1 MFSIPRLLSYD
12 RTKKALGLVVLFL
25 IAFIL
30 AFSYRG
36 PQSSAT
42 IAADQNK
49 FHLSF
54 QLQKGDELKLTNILS
69 RLNLSPAV
77 KQGVEFEL
85 DATSEAKLAY
95 VSPVKIA
102 LDIGAKY
109 VNFEGNLK
117 KNLNGDDFQF
127 ESIKLPSLTGL
138 AVLSQKSAD
147 FLAGLS
153 ASPEYQDWISQNV
166 KSDGG
171 IYLVVFG
178 KSDDF
183 AVIFKNSNFKI
194 DQLKAIRDASGEP
207 VYKEQIVENTNYGLL
222 NLSGTGGP
230 VLAIVTK
237 DGWNIIASSD
247 SAAKELDP
255 SPPKTG
261 GQVFPMINKKGMV
274 VFALYYRNDGN
285 NPNVAKYISSGN
297 KLSKILESVASLVF
311 TLDKGSFSG
320 SISVK

>member
-1 MFSIPRLLSYD
+1 MFSIPRLPSYD
-12 RTKKALGLVVLFL
+12 RTKKALGLLALFL
-25 IAFIL
+25 IAFIA

-42 IAADQNK
+42 ITPDQNK

-54 QLQKGDELKLTNILS
+54 RLQKGDESKLSNILS

-77 KQGVEFEL
+77 KQEVEFEL
-85 DATSEAKLAY
+85 DATSSAKLAY

-102 LDIGAKY
+102 LDVGDKY
-109 VNFEGNLK
+109 INFEGDLK
-117 KNLNGDDFQF
+117 RNLNGDDFQF
-127 ESIKLPSLTGL
+127 ESISLPSLTSL
-138 AVLSQKSAD
+138 AILSQKAGD

-153 ASPEYQDWISQNV
+153 TYPDYKDWISQNV
-166 KSDGG
+166 KSSSG

-183 AVIFKNSNFKI
+183 AVVFKNSDFKV
-194 DQLKAIRDASGEP
+194 DRLKAIKDARGEP
-207 VYKEQIVENTNYGLL
+207 VYKEQAMENTNYGLL
-222 NLSGTGGP
+222 NLSAAGP

-247 SAAKELDP
+247 SAAKGLNP
-255 SPPKTG
+255 SPQKNG
-261 GQVFPMINKKGMV
+261 GQVFPNIGKKGMV

-285 NPNVAKYISSGN
+285 NPNVAKYISSGD
-297 KLSKILESVASLVF
+297 KLSKILENVTSLVF
-311 TLDKGSFSG
+311 TLDRGSFFG